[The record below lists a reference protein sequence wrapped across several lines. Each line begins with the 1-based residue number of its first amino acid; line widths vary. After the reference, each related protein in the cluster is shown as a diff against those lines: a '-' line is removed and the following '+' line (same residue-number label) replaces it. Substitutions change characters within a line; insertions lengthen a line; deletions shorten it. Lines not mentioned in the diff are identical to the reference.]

1 MLTRSWRPARLLENP
16 TSSRALDL
24 GPVAPIEVMFGGHM
38 YGGRRYFGDT
48 SPFEVSVPKRA

>member
-1 MLTRSWRPARLLENP
+1 MLG
-16 TSSRALDL
+16 DL
-24 GPVAPIEVMFGGHM
+24 GPVAPIEVMLGGHM